1 MLAYAS
7 VIKKSKGQ
15 LMLEKINSISDLK
28 KLSVEQLPEL
38 CREIRALL
46 VDVVTENGGHLASN
60 LGVVELT
67 VALHYVFDE
76 TDKIIWDVGH
86 QSYVHKILTGR
97 RDAFATLR
105 KSGGLKG
112 FPDVNESPSDI
123 FNTGHS
129 GTAISAALG
138 IAKARDINKENFNVI
153 AVCGDGALTGGM
165 TFEAMNNIGGTKMLI
180 VYNDNQ
186 MSIGKNVGSTAA
198 MSRMRVGRYDL
209 RKEKTKK
216 FLMSIPL
223 IGKPILNM
231 LRWFK
236 RVLKL
241 GVFDTNL
248 YFNSFDIKYVGIV
261 DGHSIK
267 KLVTYLSG
275 IKNNVIRP
283 TILHI
288 RTVKG
293 KGYEPAEKEPQKYHG
308 VSPKSEKVLISMS
321 EIVGKTLADLA
332 DENSNI
338 VAVTCAMTDG
348 TGLSVFDQR
357 HKDRFFDTGITEE
370 HAVTFCAGLAVEKM
384 KPYFAVYSTFLQ
396 RGFDQVLHDVC
407 MQNLPVT
414 FCIDRAGL
422 VGADGKT
429 HQGVYDLSYL
439 LSMPN
444 MTVLSPSDDTQL
456 IDMLNY
462 SVSFNSPLAIRY
474 PKSIENSFALRFNG
488 GWNEI
493 RKGNNGTIIATG
505 NRMLINAIAIAKKL
519 DLSVIYAATV
529 KPLDFNALNKLKTEP
544 IVFTLEENVLSG
556 GFGEAVLGYLSQYGT
571 KTVCYGVPD
580 EFIEQGEIPEQLCF
594 CGLDEKSLFI
604 KINFEL
610 NELKNQK

>member
-1 MLAYAS
+1 
-7 VIKKSKGQ
+7 
-15 LMLEKINSISDLK
+15 MLEKINSISDLK

-38 CREIRALL
+38 CQEIRALL

-76 TDKIIWDVGH
+76 SDKIIWDVGH

-97 RDAFATLR
+97 RDAFTTLR

-112 FPDVNESPSDI
+112 FPDVKESPSDI

-165 TFEAMNNIGGTKMLI
+165 TFEAMNNIGDTKMLI

-198 MSRMRVGRYDL
+198 MSRMRIGRYDL

-267 KLVTYLSG
+267 KLVTYLDG

-308 VSPKSEKVLISMS
+308 VSPKS
-321 EIVGKTLADLA
+321 D
-332 DENSNI
+332 
-338 VAVTCAMTDG
+338 
-348 TGLSVFDQR
+348 
-357 HKDRFFDTGITEE
+357 
-370 HAVTFCAGLAVEKM
+370 
-384 KPYFAVYSTFLQ
+384 
-396 RGFDQVLHDVC
+396 
-407 MQNLPVT
+407 
-414 FCIDRAGL
+414 
-422 VGADGKT
+422 
-429 HQGVYDLSYL
+429 
-439 LSMPN
+439 
-444 MTVLSPSDDTQL
+444 
-456 IDMLNY
+456 
-462 SVSFNSPLAIRY
+462 
-474 PKSIENSFALRFNG
+474 
-488 GWNEI
+488 
-493 RKGNNGTIIATG
+493 
-505 NRMLINAIAIAKKL
+505 
-519 DLSVIYAATV
+519 
-529 KPLDFNALNKLKTEP
+529 
-544 IVFTLEENVLSG
+544 
-556 GFGEAVLGYLSQYGT
+556 
-571 KTVCYGVPD
+571 
-580 EFIEQGEIPEQLCF
+580 
-594 CGLDEKSLFI
+594 
-604 KINFEL
+604 KI
-610 NELKNQK
+610 